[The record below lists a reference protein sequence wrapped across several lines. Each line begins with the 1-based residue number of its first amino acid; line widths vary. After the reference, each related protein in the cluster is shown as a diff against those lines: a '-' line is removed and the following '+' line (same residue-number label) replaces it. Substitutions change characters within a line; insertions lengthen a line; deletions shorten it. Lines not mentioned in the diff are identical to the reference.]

1 MTVTSR
7 LLAIAETIDLAH
19 HELCDVA
26 EGLIQ
31 ATTPTEP
38 APGLEVAAAAPS
50 PLVVL
55 PTVDEIADVI
65 HVSDCAG
72 ETDVLP
78 WNELMEVSRHA
89 YLTEAAAVLDLFA
102 ARVPHWVRIEPGT
115 DVKAG
120 THLLLFKPS
129 GEYACVIA
137 AQDSE
142 LSPDPN
148 GGTWYV
154 DPRTIPAEPED
165 PALAVII
172 EWMDTPPLGNDAAD
186 ASDLLTRI
194 DAARADA

>member
-1 MTVTSR
+1 MTNHTNLPPVT
-7 LLAIAETIDLAH
+7 DD
-19 HELCDVA
+19 DVA
-26 EGLIQ
+26 AVRARWHGVLKSALDAYRARLIAHLD
-31 ATTPTEP
+31 ATVPEP
-38 APGLEVAAAAPS
+38 A

-55 PTVDEIADVI
+55 PTVDEIAQAIVADCLKGDPVTGEGW
-65 HVSDCAG
+65 HV
-72 ETDVLP
+72 T
-78 WNELMEVSRHA
+78 
-89 YLTEAAAVLDLFA
+89 AARAVLDLLES
-102 ARVPHWVRIEPGT
+102 RVPHWVRIEPGT

>member
-31 ATTPTEP
+31 ATAPTEP
-38 APGLEVAAAAPS
+38 APGLEVAADAPN
-50 PLVVL
+50 PLVTL
-55 PTVDEIADVI
+55 PTVDEIARQLLDAEVAQGEI
-65 HVSDCAG
+65 DGEWDDLDDYSLDSYLYTAG
-72 ETDVLP
+72 
-78 WNELMEVSRHA
+78 
-89 YLTEAAAVLDLFA
+89 AVLAMLA

-186 ASDLLTRI
+186 ARDLLARI
-194 DAARADA
+194 VAARADA